1 MLLPHLMGD
10 PMSKSIFW
18 YDFEATG
25 IDPRRDRPLQVAGVR
40 TDEQLNEIGEPLN
53 IDCRLAEDVLPH
65 PMACLITGIEPA
77 RAQRG
82 LPEAQF
88 MHQLHEQMAMP
99 GTCTAGY
106 NNLRYD
112 DEMTRFALYRNY
124 FDPYAREWQGGNSRW
139 DLLDA
144 LRAAHALRPDGITW
158 PEQDGFTSLRLE
170 LLTAAN
176 GIEHGQAHDALA
188 DVRATIAMAR
198 MLKQAQ
204 PRLFDYLYQL
214 RDKRRVSALIDLQSP
229 LPLVHVS
236 GRFGRERKGLG
247 LVMPLGWHPK
257 NRNAVIVWDLAVD
270 PALLQQLTAEQ
281 LRERLYTRT
290 EDLAPG
296 ELRPGLK
303 LVHINKCPVLAE
315 AKVLRPQDIAR
326 LQLDMPLLLARASQL
341 AQWRVGGQGTLAA
354 IYAETG
360 VGNADREPDA
370 ETLLYGGF
378 TSDRDRQLLP
388 GIREA
393 DAAKL
398 TLAQWPLQDQR
409 LVDML
414 PRYRAR
420 NFPDSLDAGQRAEW
434 LTYCKQKLNGE
445 AAGAPITIAAFMR
458 ELRALSEEADEGQRV
473 LLQQWQSYVLE
484 LAGKL
489 DIDLVI

>member
-1 MLLPHLMGD
+1 
-10 PMSKSIFW
+10 MSKSIFW

-40 TDEQLNEIGEPLN
+40 TDEQLNEIDQPLC
-53 IDCRLAEDVLPH
+53 IDSRLSEDVLPH
-65 PMACLITGIEPA
+65 PMACLITGIGPA
-77 RAQRG
+77 RVQQG

-88 MHQLHEQMAMP
+88 MHQLHEQMAVP

-112 DEMTRFALYRNY
+112 DEMTRFSLYRNY

-144 LRAAHALRPDGITW
+144 LRTAHALRPDGIQW
-158 PEQDGFTSLRLE
+158 PQQDGFTSLRLE

-176 GIEHGQAHDALA
+176 GIAHGQAHDALA

-198 MLKQAQ
+198 LLQQAQ
-204 PRLFDYLYQL
+204 PRLYDYLYQL

-229 LPLVHVS
+229 QPLVHVS

-247 LVMPLGWHPK
+247 LIMPLGWHPK

-270 PALLQQLTAEQ
+270 PVLLQQLTAEQ

-303 LVHINKCPVLAE
+303 LVHINKCPVLAPV
-315 AKVLRPQDIAR
+315 KVLRAQDIQR
-326 LQLDMPLLLARASQL
+326 LQLDMPLLLERASQL
-341 AQWRVGGQGTLAA
+341 ANWRVGGQSDLAA
-354 IYAETG
+354 IYAEQGGRDAGT
-360 VGNADREPDA
+360 EPDA
-370 ETLLYGGF
+370 ETLLYDGF
-378 TSDRDRQLLP
+378 TSDRDRGLLA

-393 DAAKL
+393 DGGSL

-420 NFPDSLDAGQRAEW
+420 NFPHSLDGAERGQW
-434 LTYCKQKLNGE
+434 LAYCKQRLSGE
-445 AAGAPITIAAFMR
+445 MTGAPITLDAFMQ
-458 ELRALSEEADEGQRV
+458 ELQVLSGGATEDQRALLAEWRA
-473 LLQQWQSYVLE
+473 YAME
-484 LAGKL
+484 LAGRL
-489 DIDLVI
+489 NMDVAF